1 MAARYTDSEIQQ
13 LLAERKPLPEEYR
26 KKLKLR
32 EKRGHREAELSVT
45 GAAGTEF
52 RLIARQNSLNV
63 LDFSIIL
70 AACPAGSSQLF
81 RLRRHNGKSH
91 EHTNQIEQST
101 FYDFHI
107 HMATERYQELGT
119 REDAFAEATDRF
131 GDYESALR
139 CLVDDCG
146 FELPLSPQID
156 LFDEGVV

>member
-1 MAARYTDSEIQQ
+1 M
-13 LLAERKPLPEEYR
+13 
-26 KKLKLR
+26 
-32 EKRGHREAELSVT
+32 
-45 GAAGTEF
+45 
-52 RLIARQNSLNV
+52 
-63 LDFSIIL
+63 
-70 AACPAGSSQLF
+70 
-81 RLRRHNGKSH
+81 RRHNGKSH